1 MSPKRLVWWPV
12 PRIAPLLLCVA
23 CASGGNDPYK
33 AGQPAVDIAPGRS
46 GPVSGVGIGGKDIM
60 AMTDLMARD
69 LLATPTIAGR
79 SVAPR
84 IIVDAAYF
92 VNESSQ
98 PINKN
103 LITDRLRVGLN
114 RASQG
119 RMAFVGRENAGMVEQ
134 ERELKRSGTTDVG
147 TTGLTR
153 AQAGVDFRL
162 TGRINALDSRS
173 NKTGVIQRYNQIT
186 FEMVDLESGIIVWS
200 GIYEFERA
208 AADDVVYR

>member
-1 MSPKRLVWWPV
+1 
-12 PRIAPLLLCVA
+12 
-23 CASGGNDPYK
+23 
-33 AGQPAVDIAPGRS
+33 
-46 GPVSGVGIGGKDIM
+46 VSGVGIGGKDIM

-84 IIVDAAYF
+84 IIVDSAYF

-119 RMAFVGRENAGMVEQ
+119 RMAFVGRENAAMVEQ

-162 TGRINALDSRS
+162 TGRINSLDSRS
-173 NKTGVIQRYNQIT
+173 TQTGVIQRYNQIS